1 MADILYRRTVRAI
14 SGVTRSS
21 TSFYRPCTAEPVVA
35 ATRSIGRHLA
45 FAIPKPLLAEPN
57 NSGSGQPEGDLA
69 LSVIR
74 GAVGP
79 SGRTT
84 RASPSPHGRVSPSVT
99 AVCAAWSAPSASVR
113 DPP

>member
-1 MADILYRRTVRAI
+1 MADILDRRTVRAI

-45 FAIPKPLLAEPN
+45 FAIPKPAPAEPN

-74 GAVGP
+74 GAVARPAGP
-79 SGRTT
+79 
-84 RASPSPHGRVSPSVT
+84 RARAPPPTGG
-99 AVCAAWSAPSASVR
+99 SAQAT
-113 DPP
+113 